1 MFILYAI
8 PLGLVLGLAIG
19 GRLEGLAA
27 VRFRWAPI
35 ALAGLALQVVLFS
48 APVAERIGA
57 AGTPLYVGST
67 VLVLVALLR
76 NLAIP
81 GLSLV
86 ALGALSN
93 LAAIV
98 ANSGSMPA
106 SPEALATLG
115 KTIRDEYSN
124 SVVVPDPALA
134 PLTDVFAMP
143 SWLPLANVFSIGDVL
158 IGIGVAVAI
167 AVAMRRGAAEIR
179 RQKYPGPGTDGPWP
193 PSDGEPYGAAD
204 GDNRHPLTKPS
215 RANPS

>member
-8 PLGLVLGLAIG
+8 PLGLLLGLALG
-19 GRLEGLAA
+19 GRIEGLAA
-27 VRFRWAPI
+27 VRFRWAPV
-35 ALAGLALQVVLFS
+35 ALAGLALQVALFS

-86 ALGALSN
+86 ALGAVSN

-98 ANSGSMPA
+98 SNGGSMPA
-106 SPEALATLG
+106 SPDALAALG
-115 KTIRDEYSN
+115 KTIGDEYSN

-134 PLTDVFAMP
+134 LLTDVFAMP
-143 SWLPLANVFSIGDVL
+143 PWLPLANVFSIGDVL

-167 AVAMRRGAAEIR
+167 AVAMRGTSAIR
-179 RQKYPGPGTDGPWP
+179 RQKYPDPGTDGPWP
-193 PSDGEPYGAAD
+193 PPGGEPYGAAD
-204 GDNRHPLTKPS
+204 GDNRRPLTKPS